1 MLMTFYEKDKIL
13 SCEEPV
19 RIMKSEYNP
28 KPPIGEKIVI
38 LGVMYTVCDVITNYD
53 EHQINVIVDRV

>member
-1 MLMTFYEKDKIL
+1 MTFYEKDKVL
-13 SCEEPV
+13 SYDEPV

-28 KPPIGEKIVI
+28 KPFIGEKIVI
-38 LGVMYTVCDVITNYD
+38 LGVVYTVYDVITNYD

>member
-13 SCEEPV
+13 SCEEQV
-19 RIMKSEYNP
+19 RIMRSEYNP
-28 KPPIGEKIVI
+28 KPFIGEKIVI
-38 LGVMYTVCDVITNYD
+38 LGVMYIVCDVITNYD